1 MVQDMQAGGG
11 YSKSIE
17 GVAMQ
22 KLCAATKGKLR
33 SSGMIDGAVHSH
45 LPFYL
50 HKELTVQLANLG
62 ESESLGMWSDFI
74 EPEETNFEA
83 LRRLSSLYMVT
94 VIDFLE
100 DRFGAGAI
108 KVLAYSDFVFKLE
121 DSLKCKS
128 GFKVCKFMVPHR
140 VGLKAVFGDTA
151 VDNLAIP

>member
-74 EPEETNFEA
+74 EPEETNFET
-83 LRRLSSLYMVT
+83 LRRLSRLYMVA

-108 KVLAYSDFVFKLE
+108 KMLAFPDFVFKLE
-121 DSLKCKS
+121 DS
-128 GFKVCKFMVPHR
+128 R
-140 VGLKAVFGDTA
+140 
-151 VDNLAIP
+151 